1 MMTECA
7 NTRKERDKEQ
17 ETDSMY
23 PPAPTPNTTANMTS
37 AQYCGTRAHV
47 IAAVPVITKLVPTIV
62 LRRRDRQPTSE
73 IAPKDNLE
81 NK

>member
-1 MMTECA
+1 MCKYKKRE
-7 NTRKERDKEQ
+7 NNKETR
-17 ETDSMY
+17 Y